1 MLSSVNTTTNSGS
14 NPLEEME
21 EIEEILAVM
30 RMHESGFYSVDDYL
44 RVKVEGKDVVDESW
58 RQRMCE
64 WMYGVVDHCNFRRD
78 IVAVSAGY
86 LDIVLTKDRSI
97 LYSRRTFQLAAMTCL
112 YLAMK
117 VYDTSFV
124 KLESLIKLGRGL
136 FTVDD
141 VIAMEDRIL
150 TKILKWRVHPP
161 TAMCFLRHYTRLF
174 PSCLS
179 PSTAYMISEVSRF
192 IAEISVC
199 LYKFVKY
206 KPSAVAMSALM
217 IAMEGIDDTSLPL
230 GSRKLMMQRMKVIA
244 KMDLQSAEMQ
254 QLTRRLRASFEKN
267 VDVRALMTT
276 IDPNCV
282 IGYSSS
288 PKIAKRTSTN
298 SNSNGSP
305 KDVTQT
311 NNLGK

>member
-1 MLSSVNTTTNSGS
+1 MTSTSINRSIL
-14 NPLEEME
+14 EME
-21 EIEEILAVM
+21 EIQEILMVM
-30 RMHESGFYSVDDYL
+30 RSNESGFYHIKDYL
-44 RVKVEGKDVVDESW
+44 ADKPAGKDVVDESW

-78 IVAVSAGY
+78 IVAVSASY
-86 LDIVLTKDRSI
+86 LDLVLTKERTI
-97 LYSRRTFQLAAMTCL
+97 LYSRRTFQLTAMTCL

-141 VIAMEDRIL
+141 VIQMEDRIL
-150 TKILKWRVHPP
+150 TQIFKWKLHPP

-174 PSCLS
+174 PSTLS
-179 PSTAYMISEVSRF
+179 PSISYMISEVSRF

-206 KPSAVAMSALM
+206 RPSAIAMSALI
-217 IAMEGIDDTSLPL
+217 IAIDGIDSSSLPS
-230 GSRKLMMQRMKVIA
+230 GPRKLILQRMKTIA
-244 KMDLQSAEMQ
+244 KMDPNTPEMQ

-267 VDVRALMTT
+267 VDIRALMTT

-282 IGYSSS
+282 VGYNTNS
-288 PKIAKRTSTN
+288 PKTTKHRNVS
-298 SNSNGSP
+298 SNDNGSP
-305 KDVTQT
+305 KDVTQAA
-311 NNLGK
+311 